1 MPFLFGERGKM
12 LNLTFAGENINY
24 TVSFK
29 KINENIVEIIG
40 DIPPKVTGFILTRIG
55 NPYAFKGDY
64 SDFKTIYREVEGGFQ
79 FSNDGSVY
87 VAPLPKVFFDTNE
100 GGTLEGELLQEVT
113 RYEDLEIPT
122 PKAEE
127 NHVFIDWMPSIPLS
141 GDIVGNET
149 FTAIF
154 TSTQPEPGETQTI
167 EERVTTLENDVQMI
181 NEALGGA

>member
-1 MPFLFGERGKM
+1 M
-12 LNLTFAGENINY
+12 LNLTFIGENKNY
-24 TVSFK
+24 IVSFK
-29 KINENIVEIIG
+29 NINEKIVEIIG
-40 DIPPKVTGFILTRIG
+40 DIPPKVTGFTLTRIG

-64 SDFKTIYREVEGGFQ
+64 STFKTIYREVEGGFQ

-87 VAPLPKVFFDTNE
+87 VEPIPRVFFDTY
-100 GGTLEGELLQEVT
+100 GGGILEGELLQEAT

-127 NHVFIDWMPSIPLS
+127 EHIFIDWEPSIPFS

-154 TSTQPEPGETQTI
+154 ASTQPEPGETQTI

-181 NEALGGA
+181 NEALGGE